1 MPFGDVALILL
12 PTILYLEPSLLPSSA
27 IRHHITLTLAHI

>member
-27 IRHHITLTLAHI
+27 IRHHITLALAHI